1 MHIRIT
7 TDPITQQEVTNPEQ
21 HPCVYEG
28 DGVDG
33 LEIYFENEQTRDEF
47 LLWKQ
52 NQDGRIS
59 LKGDTSDDYV
69 AEG

>member
-1 MHIRIT
+1 MHIKVT
-7 TDPITQQEVTNPEQ
+7 TDPITQQEVNNPEM

-28 DGVDG
+28 NGEDG

-47 LLWKQ
+47 LNWKRD
-52 NQDGRIS
+52 QDGRIS
-59 LKGDTSDDYV
+59 LKGDASDDYV

>member
-52 NQDGRIS
+52 NQDGRIA